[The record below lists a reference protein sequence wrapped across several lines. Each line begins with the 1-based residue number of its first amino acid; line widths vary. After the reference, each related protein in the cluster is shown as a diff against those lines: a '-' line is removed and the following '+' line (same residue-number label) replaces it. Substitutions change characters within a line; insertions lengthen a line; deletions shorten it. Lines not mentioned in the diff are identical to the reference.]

1 MLGSPRCAAWCSVRG
16 DGVGAVSRAGF
27 SRGMTRGAAAA
38 VVGSRGAHHVKR
50 GSAVGIAEARDAPAG
65 PIFEQLR
72 GAGRSGGAGSAVES
86 RRFTRRGGV
95 VPGKSRRG
103 LRPAMGTGAGSHLR
117 RGANLVRV
125 ELRDRGYERLGVL
138 HGVHDLLFPCFIEGA
153 HGRRSRRAR
162 QTVRFDREGCCSQA
176 AREISVAVLSLFV
189 TIASAAYLR
198 AHTEARDCTAVARVD
213 PPTTV
218 DVRRSLQSP
227 RRRRRGAAHSPSPS
241 RLPREGAYTARSDVS
256 RDRYRSRR
264 MLFHFQTPVTIT

>member
-1 MLGSPRCAAWCSVRG
+1 LESPRPATLPPVLSLNSCAARG
-16 DGVGAVSRAGF
+16 GRVGRGQRW
-27 SRGMTRGAAAA
+27 SRGVQETGRRRPGE
-38 VVGSRGAHHVKR
+38 K
-50 GSAVGIAEARDAPAG
+50 SARVA
-65 PIFEQLR
+65 
-72 GAGRSGGAGSAVES
+72 SG
-86 RRFTRRGGV
+86 
-95 VPGKSRRG
+95 
-103 LRPAMGTGAGSHLR
+103 MGTGPGSHLR

-162 QTVRFDREGCCSQA
+162 QTVRFDREGSCSQA
-176 AREISVAVLSLFV
+176 AREISVAVLSVFV